1 MAIFRSFKVVLDV
14 DHITERS
21 VVVQK
26 ILRQARDGK
35 RREMILSQGLSKDVS
50 VLFFCTARLDTR
62 LSFFF
67 QDWAA
72 HAQKMM
78 RAFLEEERTNHREK
92 VPIEAIGMQ
101 VGSENLRLFCLI
113 ILLKYNR
120 PLCCLRE

>member
-26 ILRQARDGK
+26 ILRQARAGK

-62 LSFFF
+62 SSYIF
-67 QDWAA
+67 
-72 HAQKMM
+72 
-78 RAFLEEERTNHREK
+78 RTGLPLPMHR
-92 VPIEAIGMQ
+92 
-101 VGSENLRLFCLI
+101 R
-113 ILLKYNR
+113 
-120 PLCCLRE
+120 